1 MDVNDI
7 ISRFRFYPAKSD
19 DITNAHVRVNN
30 LLLDVALEL
39 NALIPDGREKSLVM
53 TKLQEARF
61 WSNDAIAQHGVR
73 VQPPGYPLKG
83 SSYTLNTLRGE
94 SDDGAEGKPR

>member
-7 ISRFRFYPAKSD
+7 IARFRFHPAKTD
-19 DITNAHVRVNN
+19 DTANAHVRISN

-39 NALIPDGREKSLVM
+39 NALIPDGREKNLVV

-61 WSNDAIAQHGVR
+61 WSSDAIAQHGVR
-73 VQPPGYPLKG
+73 VQPPDHPLKG
-83 SSYTLNTLRGE
+83 SAYTVNRLRSESGE
-94 SDDGAEGKPR
+94 GAEG